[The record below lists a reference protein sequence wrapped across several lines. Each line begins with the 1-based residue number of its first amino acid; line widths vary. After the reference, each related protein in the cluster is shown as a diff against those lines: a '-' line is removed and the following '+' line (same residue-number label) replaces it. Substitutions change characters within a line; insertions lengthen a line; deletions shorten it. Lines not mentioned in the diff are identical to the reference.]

1 MAFRI
6 QLRRDTA
13 LKWSINNPILLDGEF
28 GYETN
33 TSYLKIGDGN
43 TYWNDLPYWQ
53 GGLTGAGL
61 TVKKNSTTIQSPTS
75 NLNFSND
82 FTVVSGNNYTATVG
96 LANSPES
103 TSINIFEDGVLGV
116 TGATGINFTGKP
128 GSLTYSGKQAN
139 VSLLDNFNSYYSVTI
154 LLSSGNFSAFTS
166 SQGPDG
172 GALDQAPYNYTISNN
187 GNNITITHNTGYKP
201 IGLATHATNSS
212 NIFIKNPNG
221 TSTGSF
227 SLASDL
233 TYDSFTVYGVNTA
246 NTGADFAGTIEIV
259 CTFGNN
265 S

>member
-6 QLRRDTA
+6 QLRRDTS
-13 LKWSINNPILLDGEF
+13 LKWSINNPILLDGEI

-33 TSYLKIGDGN
+33 TTYMKIGDGN

-82 FTVVSGNNYTATVG
+82 FTVIPGNNYTATIG
-96 LANSPES
+96 LANSFES
-103 TSINIFEDGVLGV
+103 TSINVFEDGVLGV

-128 GSLTYSGKQAN
+128 GSLTYSGKQVN
-139 VSLLDNFNSYYSVTI
+139 VSLLDNFNSYYSVTV

-172 GALDQAPYNYTISNN
+172 GALDQAPYNYTITNN
-187 GNNITITHNTGYKP
+187 GNNIIVTHNTGNKP
-201 IGLATHATNSS
+201 IALATYATNSS
-212 NIFIKNPNG
+212 NIFVKSPNG

-227 SLASDL
+227 SLASNL
-233 TYDSFTVYGVNTA
+233 SYNSFTVYGVNSA
-246 NTGADFAGTIEIV
+246 NTGADYSGTVEIV
-259 CTFGNN
+259 WMFGKN